1 MTIINNHSKTRCIKK
16 TNESLCLQKC
26 ESERGSTHLSIS
38 TSIKVDKSIP
48 VTATP
53 RSLRGKRRSQESA
66 EPPKKR
72 SRKPATVQISDG
84 GEAAG
89 IEDIQ
94 ERVNILPYK
103 RNSVLS

>member
-1 MTIINNHSKTRCIKK
+1 M
-16 TNESLCLQKC
+16 SLR
-26 ESERGSTHLSIS
+26 EAAPTSTSIS
-38 TSIKVDKSIP
+38 TSIKVDKSTP

-66 EPPKKR
+66 EPPKKK

-94 ERVNILPYK
+94 EGVNILPK
-103 RNSVLS
+103 MRKKNMFWAEKNFFDS